1 MAKIIC
7 PNKEYTGVS
16 ASVSFC
22 NGVGET
28 EDIRLIKWFED
39 HGYTVVNNIEVA
51 KEAIIDE
58 KEKEEVTAGETAT
71 EKEMYT
77 KKALEG
83 MAALDID
90 ELAARE
96 GVDISNC
103 KNKNE
108 KIEKIL
114 EYQKAKE
121 EK

>member
-7 PNKEYTGVS
+7 PNKEYTGIS

-22 NGVGET
+22 NGKGET
-28 EDIRLIKWFED
+28 EDPRLIKWFKD
-39 HGYTVVNNIEVA
+39 RGYTVIDNGEVA
-51 KEAIIDE
+51 VEAVNI
-58 KEKEEVTAGETAT
+58 VGETE
-71 EKEMYT
+71 EKGTYT
-77 KKALEG
+77 KKELEA
-83 MAALDID
+83 MSTPDID
-90 ELAARE
+90 ELAAKE

-114 EYQKAKE
+114 EHQKAKE

>member
-39 HGYTVVNNIEVA
+39 HGYTVVNNEKVVEKA
-51 KEAIIDE
+51 AIDE
-58 KEKEEVTAGETAT
+58 KEKEEVTAEETAT

-77 KKALEG
+77 KNAVEG

>member
-7 PNKEYTGVS
+7 PNKEYTGIS

-22 NGVGET
+22 NGKGET
-28 EDIRLIKWFED
+28 EDPRLIKWFKD
-39 HGYTVVNNIEVA
+39 HGYTV
-51 KEAIIDE
+51 ID
-58 KEKEEVTAGETAT
+58 KEKEEITVEETTT
-71 EKEMYT
+71 EKGMYT

-90 ELAARE
+90 ELAAKE
-96 GVDISNC
+96 GIDISNC

-114 EYQKAKE
+114 EHQKAKE

>member
-1 MAKIIC
+1 MAKIMC

-22 NGVGET
+22 NGKGET
-28 EDIRLIKWFED
+28 EDPRLIKWFED
-39 HGYTVVNNIEVA
+39 RGYTVVNNEKVA
-51 KEAIIDE
+51 EEAVIDE
-58 KEKEEVTAGETAT
+58 EAKEEVTAEETAT

-90 ELAARE
+90 ELAAKE
-96 GVDISNC
+96 GIDISNC

-114 EYQKAKE
+114 EHQKAKE

>member
-28 EDIRLIKWFED
+28 EDIRLIKWL
-39 HGYTVVNNIEVA
+39 VNNEKVA
-51 KEAIIDE
+51 GKAVIDE
-58 KEKEEVTAGETAT
+58 EAKEEVTAEETAT

-83 MAALDID
+83 MSAPDID

>member
-7 PNKEYTGVS
+7 PNKEYTGIS

-22 NGVGET
+22 NGKGET
-28 EDIRLIKWFED
+28 EDPRLIKWFKD
-39 HGYTVVNNIEVA
+39 RGYNVVNNEKVA
-51 KEAIIDE
+51 EEAVIDE
-58 KEKEEVTAGETAT
+58 KEKEIIEEVAAT

-90 ELAARE
+90 ELAAKE

-103 KNKNE
+103 KNKND

-114 EYQKAKE
+114 EHQKAKE

>member
-28 EDIRLIKWFED
+28 EDPRLIKWFKD
-39 HGYTVVNNIEVA
+39 HGYTVTD
-51 KEAIIDE
+51 KD
-58 KEKEEVTAGETAT
+58 KEEVIAEETAT
-71 EKEMYT
+71 EKEIYT

-83 MAALDID
+83 MGAPDID
-90 ELAARE
+90 ELAAKE
-96 GVDISNC
+96 GIDISNC
-103 KNKNE
+103 KNKND

-114 EYQKAKE
+114 EHQKAKE

>member
-39 HGYTVVNNIEVA
+39 HGYIVVNNEKVA
-51 KEAIIDE
+51 VDI
-58 KEKEEVTAGETAT
+58 VGETE
-71 EKEMYT
+71 EKGTYT
-77 KKALEG
+77 KKELEA
-83 MAALDID
+83 MSAPDID
-90 ELAARE
+90 ELAAKE

-103 KNKNE
+103 KNKSD

-114 EYQKAKE
+114 EHQKAKE

>member
-39 HGYTVVNNIEVA
+39 HGYTVVNNEKVVEKA
-51 KEAIIDE
+51 AIDE
-58 KEKEEVTAGETAT
+58 KEKEEVTAEETAT

>member
-7 PNKEYTGVS
+7 PNKEYTGIS

-28 EDIRLIKWFED
+28 EDPRLIKWFKD
-39 HGYTVVNNIEVA
+39 HKYTV
-51 KEAIIDE
+51 IDE
-58 KEKEEVTAGETAT
+58 EKTPIDGEKEEVIAEKTAT

-83 MAALDID
+83 MGVPNID
-90 ELAARE
+90 ELAAKE
-96 GVDISNC
+96 GIDISNC
-103 KNKNE
+103 KSKIE

-114 EYQKAKE
+114 EHQKAKE

>member
-28 EDIRLIKWFED
+28 EDPRLIKWFKD
-39 HGYTVVNNIEVA
+39 HKYTVID
-51 KEAIIDE
+51 KEKTPIDG
-58 KEKEEVTAGETAT
+58 EKEEVIAEETAT

-83 MAALDID
+83 MGALDID
-90 ELAARE
+90 ELAAKE

-103 KNKNE
+103 KNKND

-114 EYQKAKE
+114 EHQKAKE

>member
-28 EDIRLIKWFED
+28 EDPRLIKWFKD
-39 HGYTVVNNIEVA
+39 HGYTVID
-51 KEAIIDE
+51 KEKAQIDG
-58 KEKEEVTAGETAT
+58 EKEEVTAT

-83 MAALDID
+83 MGAPDID
-90 ELAARE
+90 ELAAKE

-103 KNKNE
+103 KNKND

-114 EYQKAKE
+114 EHQKAKE

>member
-7 PNKEYTGVS
+7 PNKEYTGIS

-28 EDIRLIKWFED
+28 EDLRLIKWFKD
-39 HGYTVVNNIEVA
+39 HGYTVIDNGEVA
-51 KEAIIDE
+51 VEAVDI
-58 KEKEEVTAGETAT
+58 VGETE
-71 EKEMYT
+71 EKGTHT
-77 KKALEG
+77 KKELEA
-83 MAALDID
+83 MSAPDID
-90 ELAARE
+90 ELAAKE
-96 GVDISNC
+96 GIDISNC

-114 EYQKAKE
+114 EHQKAKE

>member
-39 HGYTVVNNIEVA
+39 HGYTVVNNDKVA
-51 KEAIIDE
+51 KETIIDE
-58 KEKEEVTAGETAT
+58 KEKEKVTAEETAT

-83 MAALDID
+83 MTALDID
-90 ELAARE
+90 ELAAKE

-103 KNKNE
+103 KNKND

-114 EYQKAKE
+114 EHQKAKE

>member
-1 MAKIIC
+1 MAKIIS

-22 NGVGET
+22 KGVGET
-28 EDIRLIKWFED
+28 EDPRLIKWFKD
-39 HGYTVVNNIEVA
+39 HGYTV
-51 KEAIIDE
+51 ID
-58 KEKEEVTAGETAT
+58 KEKEEVTAEETAT
-71 EKEMYT
+71 EKEIYT

-83 MAALDID
+83 MGAPDID
-90 ELAARE
+90 ELAAKE

-103 KNKNE
+103 KNKND

-114 EYQKAKE
+114 EHQKAKE

>member
-39 HGYTVVNNIEVA
+39 HGYTVVNNEKVVEKA
-51 KEAIIDE
+51 AIDE
-58 KEKEEVTAGETAT
+58 KEKEEVTAEETAT

-114 EYQKAKE
+114 EHQKAKE

>member
-22 NGVGET
+22 NGKGET
-28 EDIRLIKWFED
+28 EDPRLIKWFKD
-39 HGYTVVNNIEVA
+39 RGYTV
-51 KEAIIDE
+51 ID
-58 KEKEEVTAGETAT
+58 KEKEEVIAEETTT
-71 EKEMYT
+71 EKGIYT

-83 MAALDID
+83 MGAPDID
-90 ELAARE
+90 ELAAKE

-103 KNKNE
+103 KNKND

-114 EYQKAKE
+114 EHQKAKE

>member
-7 PNKEYTGVS
+7 PNKEYTGIS

-22 NGVGET
+22 NGKGET
-28 EDIRLIKWFED
+28 EDPRLIKWFKD
-39 HGYTVVNNIEVA
+39 HGYTVID
-51 KEAIIDE
+51 KEKTPIDR
-58 KEKEEVTAGETAT
+58 EKEEVIAEETTT
-71 EKEMYT
+71 EKGMYT

-83 MAALDID
+83 MSAPDID

-103 KNKNE
+103 KNKND

-114 EYQKAKE
+114 EHQKAKE

>member
-7 PNKEYTGVS
+7 PNKEYTGIS

-28 EDIRLIKWFED
+28 EDSRLIKWFRD
-39 HGYTVVNNIEVA
+39 HGYTV
-51 KEAIIDE
+51 ID
-58 KEKEEVTAGETAT
+58 KEKEEVIAEKTAI
-71 EKEMYT
+71 EKEIYT
-77 KKALEG
+77 KKLLEG
-83 MAALDID
+83 MGAPDID
-90 ELAARE
+90 ELASKE

-114 EYQKAKE
+114 EHQKAKE

>member
-7 PNKEYTGVS
+7 PNKEYTGIS

-28 EDIRLIKWFED
+28 KDQRLIKWFKD
-39 HGYTVVNNIEVA
+39 RGYTV
-51 KEAIIDE
+51 ID
-58 KEKEEVTAGETAT
+58 KEKEEVIAEETTA
-71 EKEMYT
+71 EKEIYT

-83 MAALDID
+83 MGAPDID
-90 ELAARE
+90 ELAAKE
-96 GVDISNC
+96 GVDISSC
-103 KNKNE
+103 KNKSE

-114 EYQKAKE
+114 EHQKAKE

>member
-22 NGVGET
+22 NGKGET
-28 EDIRLIKWFED
+28 EDPRLIKWFKD
-39 HGYTVVNNIEVA
+39 HKYIVID
-51 KEAIIDE
+51 KEKTPIDG
-58 KEKEEVTAGETAT
+58 EKEEVIVEETAT

-90 ELAARE
+90 ELAAKE

-103 KNKNE
+103 KNKND

-114 EYQKAKE
+114 EHQKTKE

>member
-28 EDIRLIKWFED
+28 EDTRLIKWFED
-39 HGYTVVNNIEVA
+39 HGYTVIDNKEVA
-51 KEAIIDE
+51 VEAVDI
-58 KEKEEVTAGETAT
+58 VGETE
-71 EKEMYT
+71 EKGTYT
-77 KKALEG
+77 KKELEA
-83 MAALDID
+83 MSAPDID

-96 GVDISNC
+96 GIDISNC

>member
-39 HGYTVVNNIEVA
+39 HGYTVVNNEKVA
-51 KEAIIDE
+51 EKAVIDE
-58 KEKEEVTAGETAT
+58 EAKEEVTAEETAT

-114 EYQKAKE
+114 EYQKVKE

>member
-7 PNKEYTGVS
+7 PNKEYTGIS

-22 NGVGET
+22 NGKGET
-28 EDIRLIKWFED
+28 EDPRLIKWFED
-39 HGYTVVNNIEVA
+39 RGYTVVNNEKVA
-51 KEAIIDE
+51 EEAVIDE
-58 KEKEEVTAGETAT
+58 KEKEEVIAT

-90 ELAARE
+90 ELAAKE

-103 KNKNE
+103 KNKND

-114 EYQKAKE
+114 EHQKAKE